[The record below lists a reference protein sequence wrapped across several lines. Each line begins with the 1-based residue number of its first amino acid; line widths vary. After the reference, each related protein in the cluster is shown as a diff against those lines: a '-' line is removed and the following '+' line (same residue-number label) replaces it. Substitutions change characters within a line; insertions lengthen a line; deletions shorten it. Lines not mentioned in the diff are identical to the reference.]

1 MSSKF
6 KMLAPLNGQHPLGS
20 AVGLNAFKSQH
31 DLLGGFSLLPEN
43 WLGLPTV
50 ATLLPIIAPLS
61 LGIQGIFAL
70 LILGHFVRLMLST
83 LLTESPAGFRYVD
96 HLCSRGVFAVQTRDP
111 TSTFLPRRKG
121 SSLLLSCFMG
131 A

>member
-1 MSSKF
+1 
-6 KMLAPLNGQHPLGS
+6 MLAPLNGQHPLGS

-50 ATLLPIIAPLS
+50 ATLLLIIAPLS

-70 LILGHFVRLMLST
+70 LTLSVRMNVYNLI
-83 LLTESPAGFRYVD
+83 
-96 HLCSRGVFAVQTRDP
+96 
-111 TSTFLPRRKG
+111 
-121 SSLLLSCFMG
+121 CFIVIEKKNQ
-131 A
+131 